1 MKKIIF
7 TLLLLI
13 PFINILAQDYFEGQ
27 IEYQVKY
34 ESLNKNIPSSYL
46 SYVLGDLFTAYVQ
59 EDRYVMLYNS
69 KADKGWSK
77 TIIRLDEGY
86 SYVEFEKSDTIFRSR
101 LNELKNKLIEIKK
114 NPNKK
119 KSVLGELCPSISL
132 KYVSLDPKS
141 IIKISEGVHYYN
153 PKYRLNPEKYKKYT
167 SGFWNLYVDHSESI
181 SIQNEHTYE
190 GFFKSVSIAN
200 KIELKEIPDEMF
212 ELNKGKIIVDSN

>member
-77 TIIRLDEGY
+77 TI
-86 SYVEFEKSDTIFRSR
+86 
-101 LNELKNKLIEIKK
+101 
-114 NPNKK
+114 
-119 KSVLGELCPSISL
+119 
-132 KYVSLDPKS
+132 
-141 IIKISEGVHYYN
+141 
-153 PKYRLNPEKYKKYT
+153 
-167 SGFWNLYVDHSESI
+167 
-181 SIQNEHTYE
+181 
-190 GFFKSVSIAN
+190 
-200 KIELKEIPDEMF
+200 
-212 ELNKGKIIVDSN
+212 